1 VESKT
6 PEDRLWVCVAGRV
19 ALVRVQGRGS
29 FVTGAPLKEFILS
42 AVEHGAE
49 AAVVDLDGCTGM
61 DSTFM
66 GVLAGAASRLRTRT
80 GGKLSLVNLTPKTHE
95 LITTLGLDHVAA
107 AYDVGQMPAEF
118 ADYFSDA
125 KLERLS
131 NGAASK
137 LQTAE
142 TVLEA
147 HEVLSSLTPENK
159 PRFKDVIEFLRQDV
173 KKATE
178 ASGR

>member
-1 VESKT
+1 VT
-6 PEDRLWVCVAGRV
+6 GRV

-29 FVTGAPLKEFILS
+29 FATGSPLKEFILS
-42 AVEHGAE
+42 AVERGAE
-49 AAVVDLDGCTGM
+49 SAVVDLEGCTGM

-66 GVLAGAASRLRTRT
+66 GVLAGAASRLRARG
-80 GGKLSLVNLTPKTHE
+80 GGKLSLVNLTPKTLE

-107 AYDVGQMPAEF
+107 AFTTGQTPPEF
-118 ADYFSDA
+118 ADFFSDA
-125 KLERLS
+125 KLERLA
-131 NGAASK
+131 GAQGGK

-147 HEVLSSLTPENK
+147 HETLANLTPENR

-173 KKATE
+173 KKA
-178 ASGR
+178 SDSPGR